1 MLSGFIPH
9 RRVGRGARLLVV
21 FGLAWLSGHA
31 AETTGLVDLLGRWF
45 DHDMDIITV
54 TDFTDEGRKLPVASK
69 AAPVYYEA
77 LILGYRDWGR
87 PLAGNPTPDKR
98 AMVKLILK
106 VLADQGYYPCNARHK
121 PSLMLALSWGTINR
135 SAGTSVLFMG
145 GDKLDVLWEIKPEF
159 PGMIDPRML
168 TRSMRRSHLADLVME
183 SANDE
188 IYIASV
194 QAFDE
199 AAALQ
204 GKTVRLWH
212 TKISCPARGL
222 DMVSTL
228 REMIRVAGPQ
238 IGRETAQP
246 ILVTK
251 APREGVVTMGEL
263 KVLEMIDPDVLPVTD
278 LTEPAPAKKP

>member
-1 MLSGFIPH
+1 
-9 RRVGRGARLLVV
+9 
-21 FGLAWLSGHA
+21 
-31 AETTGLVDLLGRWF
+31 
-45 DHDMDIITV
+45 
-54 TDFTDEGRKLPVASK
+54 
-69 AAPVYYEA
+69 
-77 LILGYRDWGR
+77 
-87 PLAGNPTPDKR
+87 
-98 AMVKLILK
+98 
-106 VLADQGYYPCNARHK
+106 
-121 PSLMLALSWGTINR
+121 
-135 SAGTSVLFMG
+135 
-145 GDKLDVLWEIKPEF
+145 
-159 PGMIDPRML
+159 
-168 TRSMRRSHLADLVME
+168 MRRSHLADLVME

-228 REMIRVAGPQ
+228 QEMIRVAGPQ
-238 IGRETAQP
+238 IGRETPQP